1 MGAHKSK
8 IIIGRFEKL
17 RFVEAKDFLVKAK
30 VDTGAK
36 TSTVHV
42 NAIKEYNENGIQV
55 LEFNLLA
62 KPQLKIKRTKF
73 VKRRI
78 KSSTGHMQER
88 YVVELPILF
97 GGKKYNVEF
106 SLSKR
111 KSMNFEILLGRQFLR
126 KGFIVDVSH
135 SYSVTEN

>member
-1 MGAHKSK
+1 MSVHKSK
-8 IIIGRFEKL
+8 TIIGRFEKL
-17 RFVEAKDFLVKAK
+17 RFVDAKDVLVKAK

-42 NAIKEYNENGIQV
+42 SGIKEVVENDKSY
-55 LEFNLLA
+55 LEFYLFA
-62 KPQLKIKRTKF
+62 KPDLKLRKSKFTKRK
-73 VKRRI
+73 I

-97 GGKKYNVEF
+97 DSKKYNVEF

-126 KGFIVDVSH
+126 KGFIVDVAH
-135 SYSVTEN
+135 SYSLSED